1 MTKEMQIPDRTLSKD
16 SVMDLDQPCQF
27 CKVLDLDDS
36 SYGGKAKIA
45 EDGTQFVDFGK
56 FVESLQDRIVT
67 SGSRQAKLGRAL
79 SHAMQNANADA
90 LKTVAKTE
98 LGLEYSRSDELPE
111 LPGIGATASAGC
123 AFCRVLQ
130 TDLREAWGWIEDN
143 WDDEDEIT
151 ADLEDEKEAE
161 AEKDAGEEADIEDSD
176 DEEEE
181 KAEESDNE
189 DDDEDEEDENED
201 GDEEEEDEEEGICNE
216 DGDQK
221 VDEPELSDIY
231 ENSDGSSVFTSA
243 SEHSDSY
250 VPTDEE
256 SEEEKED
263 DEVAEEDENADKE
276 KRKHEETTEGDNK
289 QEEDQEKPP
298 EPAKT
303 TGKQPSKAQLVISEI
318 TYKLRDYG
326 RGNDGSPGTWAD
338 ALFVFFTITFKG
350 RTRKY
355 STSYN
360 FYAET
365 TDPCAS
371 WLQINRRPYT
381 SDPLSPTSLKRMNEL
396 IRQAE
401 EKCPL
406 NIVERPFLP
415 TRLLDVQ
422 ADCPSGLRLV
432 ITETDPEICKLEA
445 SQRRYA
451 ALSYCWGSGDAAAKQ
466 LKTVRDTVKEHC
478 TSIAMEKV
486 PQTVA
491 ETVQV
496 CRAIGIRFLWVDAL
510 CIIQHDEEDWS
521 KESFQMSLVYEN
533 SYFTLCAIQGDSCS
547 SGFLHKDYNPP
558 CVRLKF
564 QSRVKPSVSGNIIL
578 RMLHHPLATTRRYT
592 RADGKYRR
600 PGDSPGQ
607 LDLGSAWGTR
617 AWTFQE
623 DQLAPRKI
631 FFGNLIFHVSHDG
644 HLEAADGTCV
654 GHERFIDSMDSDS
667 LQQGLNKLPA
677 IAAVARSFSERF
689 PDQKYLAGLW
699 ESDIHKGLLWSHP
712 AWKEFDDYQKLLSKD
727 YVAPSWSWAR
737 RPLQAN
743 WLLHDDKEPKSEL
756 IVRGTDIVPEQHN
769 PFGRVSKGRLMLTA
783 RMYKPTTR
791 RNGKVR
797 IKRTSKWFK
806 LTGTPY
812 MNYALFSKSN
822 KCIAKMVFEWDN
834 FCALNDK
841 GYPRGPMK
849 DIRLVLT
856 ASIFPGGDTILRS
869 HDLPQDQELLLGI
882 VVRPSLEEE
891 GAYEKLGLFY
901 SEQREKGGRKFWEN
915 VPMQDIVLV

>member
-1 MTKEMQIPDRTLSKD
+1 
-16 SVMDLDQPCQF
+16 MDLDQPCQF

-181 KAEESDNE
+181 KAEE
-189 DDDEDEEDENED
+189 
-201 GDEEEEDEEEGICNE
+201 
-216 DGDQK
+216 K
-221 VDEPELSDIY
+221 
-231 ENSDGSSVFTSA
+231 
-243 SEHSDSY
+243 
-250 VPTDEE
+250 
-256 SEEEKED
+256 
-263 DEVAEEDENADKE
+263 
-276 KRKHEETTEGDNK
+276 
-289 QEEDQEKPP
+289 EDQEKPP

-338 ALFVFFTITFKG
+338 AL
-350 RTRKY
+350 
-355 STSYN
+355 
-360 FYAET
+360 
-365 TDPCAS
+365 
-371 WLQINRRPYT
+371 RPYT

-667 LQQGLNKLPA
+667 LQQGLSTWYRMVSVYSQRNLSFQTDKLPA